1 MCSLLKLQ
9 NECRLDW
16 LAGWLVGGGPQ
27 GLRPRTREVG
37 CIFAAARGAQHPG
50 FLHFVL
56 PQAEA
61 AGPFLIQCGLHC
73 RRLAACMLADAEE
86 KSSRCLTGMTGM
98 TGAFILRWSNG
109 TRTGVPRGWPVR
121 HLLRVVTHWPSPW
134 YASTVPLDRYRH
146 CYSTVLY
153 SYCTV
158 LVLVPPMLT
167 N

>member
-109 TRTGVPRGWPVR
+109 TRTGVPRRWPVR
-121 HLLRVVTHWPSPW
+121 HLLRVSDALAIPVVRQ
-134 YASTVPLDRYRH
+134 YAYH
-146 CYSTVLY
+146 
-153 SYCTV
+153 
-158 LVLVPPMLT
+158 
-167 N
+167 